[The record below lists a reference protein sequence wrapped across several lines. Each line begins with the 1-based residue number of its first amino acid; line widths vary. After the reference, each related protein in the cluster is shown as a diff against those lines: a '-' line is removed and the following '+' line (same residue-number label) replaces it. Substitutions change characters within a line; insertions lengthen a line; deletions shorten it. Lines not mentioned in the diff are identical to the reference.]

1 MRLPWKDRPGHAV
14 AWKIHSRPSG
24 AARWCINTIPF
35 NRRPSSA
42 PIPSSSRDRR
52 SKSLDCLVNVMRTL
66 EELCQIQPL
75 ARYNTM
81 ATLDRSSSTVV
92 PAPIRPTC
100 AKSVTTDVKKRKSEC
115 AKVKLPSKDGV
126 LGMLLAAANNGAV
139 IPLALQQV
147 EGKGDSKSSDDV
159 PTPVIA
165 APDPPKTAPTKLH
178 GKASACGWQSPKKAP
193 RLWRRWRSQI
203 SLWML
208 PVQR

>member
-100 AKSVTTDVKKRKSEC
+100 VKVFLVLMWTKSWNLISVFETSTCSSFILTLSYIHLYNKCYMCTLDRTRKREC
-115 AKVKLPSKDGV
+115 GSFLQLPTCTRIRTCYT
-126 LGMLLAAANNGAV
+126 NGR
-139 IPLALQQV
+139 
-147 EGKGDSKSSDDV
+147 
-159 PTPVIA
+159 
-165 APDPPKTAPTKLH
+165 AP
-178 GKASACGWQSPKKAP
+178 SAYGH
-193 RLWRRWRSQI
+193 WREI
-203 SLWML
+203 
-208 PVQR
+208 